1 MKSKIALLTLGALTA
16 AHAMATDVQTE
27 VKVDS
32 VNTQVATT
40 ATAKSEKKLKAVTCL
55 LYTSPSPRD

>member
-1 MKSKIALLTLGALTA
+1 MKSEIALLTLGALTA

-40 ATAKSEKKLKAVTCL
+40 ATAKS
-55 LYTSPSPRD
+55 